1 MSQEK
6 IENHLPS
13 CGDPDLNRGVV
24 AGMISVLPAFILL
37 CLLLSMTTMAGAAA
51 STPGRFFLIGDGTIH
66 IRNTKT
72 GQEANVP
79 LFKTDGSLNEEG
91 FNKIDKVFGFPSREK
106 GEHTSPRLICML
118 DYFSDLVAPGKVI
131 NLDSGYRS
139 PQYNRTIRNVGGNVA
154 RTSQHMDGMAID
166 FNIDGVDGKEL
177 WTIIKNEACCGVGY
191 YGGTDIHLDSARPRF
206 WEAATSKVRT
216 GESDYNQ
223 RIYLSTYYDRYR
235 IGEKV
240 RLSLSAISD
249 FSFGI
254 KRTVTLIND
263 KSGTG
268 TPVQLIT
275 TGNTADSV
283 MITNRKASR
292 FIYFN
297 LPKTLSAGIYRV
309 KMEFCNRPFT
319 QMPAETLSNEIDV
332 VDRPAATTP
341 KMLH

>member
-1 MSQEK
+1 MSQDK
-6 IENHLPS
+6 IGDHPSS
-13 CGDPDLNRGVV
+13 CGTSNSNREVLAV
-24 AGMISVLPAFILL
+24 IISCLSASILL
-37 CLLLSMTTMAGAAA
+37 CLLLTTMAGAAA
-51 STPGRFFLIGDGTIH
+51 STPGRFFLIGDGRIH
-66 IRNTKT
+66 IRNAKT
-72 GQEANVP
+72 GEEANVH
-79 LFKTDGSLNEEG
+79 LFRTDGSLNEEG
-91 FNKIDKVFGFPSREK
+91 FNKIDKVFGFPGREK
-106 GEHTSPRLICML
+106 REHISPRLICML

-139 PQYNRTIRNVGGNVA
+139 PQYNTTIWNVGGNVA

-177 WTIIKNEACCGVGY
+177 WRKIKNEACCGVGY
-191 YGGTDIHLDSARPRF
+191 YGGADIHLDSARPLF
-206 WEAATSKVRT
+206 WEAETSKVRT

-223 RIYLSTYYDRYR
+223 RIYLSTDYDRYR

-254 KRTVTLIND
+254 KRTATLIND
-263 KSGTG
+263 KSGTKA
-268 TPVQLIT
+268 PVPLIT
-275 TGNTADSV
+275 TGNTADCV

-297 LPKTLSAGIYRV
+297 LPKTLPADTYRV
-309 KMEFCNRPFT
+309 KMEFCNQPFT
-319 QMPAETLSNEIDV
+319 QMPAETLSNEINV
-332 VDRPAATTP
+332 VDRHAAPTP